1 MRASGGP
8 EGPSSAGSDS
18 RLASAPQQFVRPRGA
33 AGAITGWVLRLFNA
47 GLNRR
52 AVEALALTP
61 QMRVLEIGFG
71 PGHALSMLS
80 RRLPQGG
87 VSGLDPS
94 AVMMRQARR
103 RNREAL
109 QAGRLDLREGTAD
122 HLPWAEGSFDAVLSL
137 NNVLFWRP
145 LEGSLREIR
154 RVLLPGGTCLI
165 GLHGA
170 AARVFTRAGSRAFLE
185 VDRYLLPAF
194 DRADLPLRGRR
205 EVRTGTG
212 RGVFYFLQKPAAP
225 PSAGPAPGRPGD
237 PLTDG
242 P

>member
-1 MRASGGP
+1 
-8 EGPSSAGSDS
+8 
-18 RLASAPQQFVRPRGA
+18 
-33 AGAITGWVLRLFNA
+33 
-47 GLNRR
+47 
-52 AVEALALTP
+52 
-61 QMRVLEIGFG
+61 
-71 PGHALSMLS
+71 
-80 RRLPQGG
+80 
-87 VSGLDPS
+87 
-94 AVMMRQARR
+94 MMRQARR

-122 HLPWAEGSFDAVLSL
+122 HLPWAEGSFGAVLSL

-225 PSAGPAPGRPGD
+225 PSAGRPGD
-237 PLTDG
+237 PLAG
-242 P
+242 RP